1 MHEIS
6 FNGPEPFYD
15 RIDSSGI
22 QIDPEVHSSI
32 NTFYRMMKSYRDP
45 NTCSCKKGRAAYQN
59 IVQEY
64 VNIPIKLRTDP
75 NIGGIKQILGAEGV
89 IIFTLNGEEFSR
101 ID

>member
-22 QIDPEVHSSI
+22 TIDSKVHSSI
-32 NTFYRMMKSYRDP
+32 YTFYSMMKFYRDP
-45 NTCSCKKGRAAYQN
+45 NTCSCKKGRAAYQS

-75 NIGGIKQILGAEGV
+75 NINDIKQILGTDSG